1 MIVRLKPFEER
12 TDPETHVD
20 ALMEAVKPE
29 TIGMREAI
37 VTPFNLPAI
46 IGLSTTGG
54 FEYQLQDLQGR
65 SLQDLAATLRGL
77 IAVAN
82 QQPELSNVFSTF
94 TTDTP
99 QIYLRIDREKAQ
111 TLGVLPSDIFQRCK
125 RHSAATT

>member
-1 MIVRLKPFEER
+1 
-12 TDPETHVD
+12 
-20 ALMEAVKPE
+20 
-29 TIGMREAI
+29 MREAI

-54 FEYQLQDLQGR
+54 FEYQLLDLQGR
-65 SLQDLAATLRGL
+65 SVQELGATLRGL

-99 QIYLRIDREKAQ
+99 QIYLNIDREKAQ
-111 TLGVLPSDIFQRCK
+111 TLGILAE
-125 RHSAATT
+125 RHIPGATGDARWLLCQ